1 MVSIY
6 LAGEGE
12 FDDVPVEDVRRF
24 EAELLETLHA
34 NHSGVYEQI
43 KGGVPFNDES
53 KAELAGAVRD
63 FKQGFQTTDGTP
75 VINEP
80 EARPLS
86 DDEVSKSQIT
96 VSRKAK

>member
-1 MVSIY
+1 MCIR
-6 LAGEGE
+6 
-12 FDDVPVEDVRRF
+12 DR
-24 EAELLETLHA
+24 
-34 NHSGVYEQI
+34 I
-43 KGGVPFNDES
+43 KGGTPFNDES

-80 EARPLS
+80 EARPLG